1 MLLSV
6 VLLLVLLATLG
17 WLWIQLT
24 VSPHHFPPLVPGFLH
39 LIQADLPS
47 HFLSL
52 AQKYGPL
59 YRLHL
64 GIQDVVVLNS
74 KKAIEEAFIKKWM
87 DFSGRPQ
94 TFTVQL
100 VSKTG
105 QDLSLGDYTPLW
117 KAQRKLARSALLH
130 VQNNMES
137 LVEQMVQD
145 LCKRLLAQA
154 GSPVNISEEFF
165 TFTCSIICFLSF
177 GEKTESSVQEISN
190 CVKELMV
197 AWDSR
202 QVQILDILPFLRFFP
217 NPGLRKLRRIIKK
230 RDKIVQKQLRWHK
243 ETMVE
248 GQTRDLTDYMLQKL
262 KEQGEGPGQLSE
274 GHVQMALVD
283 FFIGGTET
291 IASTLTWA
299 MVFLLHHP
307 EIQRRLQE
315 ELDQELGPGFSGS
328 SPNYRDRARFPLL
341 NATITEVLRLRPAA
355 PLGIP
360 HYTKQPTSLC
370 GFDIPKNT
378 IIIPNIYGAHHDDS
392 VWAQP
397 YDFRPDRF
405 LEAEPSPVG
414 IPFSCGARVCLGEH
428 LARSEVFLTLA
439 QLLQAFTLQPVVEGN
454 HALPSLKPIFGVNTK
469 ALEFQVRLLP
479 REAGARM
486 TTSAASGSS
495 L

>member
-6 VLLLVLLATLG
+6 VLLLVLLAALG
-17 WLWIQLT
+17 WLWMQLT

-59 YRLHL
+59 YRFHL

-94 TFTVQL
+94 TFTIQL
-100 VSKTG
+100 VSEAGK
-105 QDLSLGDYTPLW
+105 DLSLGDYTPLW
-117 KAQRKLARSALLH
+117 KAQRKLVRSALLYG
-130 VQNNMES
+130 QNNMEP
-137 LVEQMVQD
+137 LVEKMVQK
-145 LCKRLLAQA
+145 LCKRFLAQA
-154 GSPVNISEEFF
+154 GSPVNISEEFL
-165 TFTCSIICFLSF
+165 TLTCSIICFLSF
-177 GEKTESSVQEISN
+177 GEKVIHEINN

-197 AWDSR
+197 AWDSW

-217 NPGLRKLRRIIKK
+217 NPGLRKLRQIIKK

-243 ETMVE
+243 ETRVE

-262 KEQGEGPGQLSE
+262 REQGEGPGQLSE

-283 FFIGGTET
+283 LFIGGTET

-299 MVFLLHHP
+299 VAFLLHHP

-315 ELDQELGPGFSGS
+315 ELDQELGPGFSGN

-355 PLGIP
+355 PLAIP

-405 LEAEPSPVG
+405 LEPEASPVG

-428 LARSEVFLTLA
+428 LARLEVFVTLA
-439 QLLQAFTLQPVVEGN
+439 QLLQAFTLQPEGS
-454 HALPSLKPIFGVNTK
+454 HVLPSLKPIFGSNTK
-469 ALEFQVRLLP
+469 ALGFKVRLLP
-479 REAGARM
+479 REAAISPGFQN
-486 TTSAASGSS
+486 
-495 L
+495 

>member
-1 MLLSV
+1 M
-6 VLLLVLLATLG
+6 
-17 WLWIQLT
+17 QLT

-59 YRLHL
+59 YRFHL
-64 GIQDVVVLNS
+64 GIQ
-74 KKAIEEAFIKKWM
+74 
-87 DFSGRPQ
+87 
-94 TFTVQL
+94 VQL
-100 VSKTG
+100 VSEAGK
-105 QDLSLGDYTPLW
+105 DLSLGDYTPLW
-117 KAQRKLARSALLH
+117 KAQRKLVRSALLYG
-130 VQNNMES
+130 QNNMEP
-137 LVEQMVQD
+137 LVEKMVQK
-145 LCKRLLAQA
+145 LCKRFLAQA
-154 GSPVNISEEFF
+154 GSPVNISEEFL
-165 TFTCSIICFLSF
+165 TLTCSIICFLSF
-177 GEKTESSVQEISN
+177 GEKVSYSALFPSFNN

-197 AWDSR
+197 AWDSW

-217 NPGLRKLRRIIKK
+217 NPGLRKLRQIIKK

-243 ETMVE
+243 ETRVE

-262 KEQGEGPGQLSE
+262 REQGEGPGQLSE

-283 FFIGGTET
+283 LFIGGTET

-299 MVFLLHHP
+299 VAFLLHHP

-315 ELDQELGPGFSGS
+315 ELDQELGPGFSGN

-355 PLGIP
+355 PLAIP

-405 LEAEPSPVG
+405 LEPEASPVG

-428 LARSEVFLTLA
+428 LARLEVFVTLA
-439 QLLQAFTLQPVVEGN
+439 QLLQAFTLQPEGS
-454 HALPSLKPIFGVNTK
+454 HVLPSLKPIFGSNTK
-469 ALEFQVRLLP
+469 ALGFKVRLLP
-479 REAGARM
+479 REAAAGV
-486 TTSAASGSS
+486 TTSATSGSP